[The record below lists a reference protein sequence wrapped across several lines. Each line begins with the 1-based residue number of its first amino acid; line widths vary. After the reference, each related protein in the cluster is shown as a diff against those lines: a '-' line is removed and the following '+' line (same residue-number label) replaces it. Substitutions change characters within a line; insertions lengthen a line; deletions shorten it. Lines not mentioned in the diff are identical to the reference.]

1 MEINNYDLVADLYDI
16 YVPVTFDID
25 FFLQETKKTC
35 GQVLELMSGTGRVS
49 LPLLEAGVKLT
60 CVDFSAALNEILESK
75 LRQKGLQADVY
86 TMDVCQL
93 AIPKKFA
100 MIIIPF
106 HSFAHIT
113 SPDDQAQALARIKQH
128 LAPGGT
134 FICTLGNPKVRQQA
148 VDGQYRLLRKYTI
161 PEIQGTLLLWVVENF
176 SATDPQVV
184 EALQFYEQY
193 DCTGVLTS
201 KRLLELHFRLTG
213 KDEFEAL
220 AQAAGFKIKALYGDY
235 SYAEFREQSS
245 PYMIWLFKRCEEK
258 RDAR

>member
-1 MEINNYDLVADLYDI
+1 MEINNYDPVADLYDI

-25 FFLQETKKTC
+25 FFLQETRKAP
-35 GQVLELMSGTGRVS
+35 GEVLELMSGTGRVS
-49 LPLLEAGVKLT
+49 LPLVEAGVKLT
-60 CVDFSAALNEILESK
+60 CVDFSPALNEILEAK
-75 LRQKGLQADVY
+75 LRQKDLQANVY
-86 TMDVCQL
+86 TMDIRQL
-93 AIPKKFA
+93 ALKTKFA

-113 SPDDQAQALARIKQH
+113 SMEDQKQALTRIKQH

-134 FICTLGNPKVRQQA
+134 FICTLGNPNVRQKA

-161 PEIQGTLLLWVVENF
+161 PETQGTLLLWVVETF
-176 SATDPQVV
+176 SASDPQVV
-184 EALQFYEQY
+184 EAQQFYEQY

-220 AQAAGFKIKALYGDY
+220 AQAAGFEVKALYGDY
-235 SYAEFREQSS
+235 AYAEYDEQSS
-245 PYMIWLFKRCEEK
+245 PYIIWLLE
-258 RDAR
+258 DAT